1 MASKKKPAKKRVLPK
16 QKARRPVVKKAAP
29 KAKKINPIPTGMHA
43 ITPSLVF
50 KDAEAALKFYR
61 AAFGA
66 KELYRLTEPGGK
78 IGHAEMMIGNS
89 LIMIGEEYPDMKI
102 YSAQHYKGSP
112 VRMHIA
118 VADADK
124 IFKKAI
130 AAGAKVGR
138 PLTNEFYGWR
148 TGVVQDPF
156 GYYWSIGTQI
166 EELTPKQMQ
175 KRWDKMMADVPPG
188 YPAQDADGA

>member
-78 IGHAEMMIGNS
+78 IGHAEMGKN
-89 LIMIGEEYPDMKI
+89 E
-102 YSAQHYKGSP
+102 SALDE
-112 VRMHIA
+112 VRILAFMA
-118 VADADK
+118 ALLDA
-124 IFKKAI
+124 
-130 AAGAKVGR
+130 
-138 PLTNEFYGWR
+138 
-148 TGVVQDPF
+148 
-156 GYYWSIGTQI
+156 
-166 EELTPKQMQ
+166 
-175 KRWDKMMADVPPG
+175 
-188 YPAQDADGA
+188 